1 MVQLKLH
8 FEGRGICYDFIK
20 NNINVI
26 ESSLEDCDYV
36 ISDIL
41 KVGVVSKKQ
50 IQNSINDYK
59 KYTKKVLF
67 FLVSDFEKKLKLP
80 PNMLL
85 FRTSIRKSKQQN
97 NEYLLPYV
105 WEYFDNETTL
115 LPKTDLPI
123 VGFCG
128 NVKNNMGKRLSTIK
142 VFEKSDK
149 VQSNF
154 DLKKEFWGGKPGDQ
168 ELIENFK
175 NNIIN
180 SHFTICNRGRGNFAI
195 RFYQVLSL
203 GRIPILVD
211 SDMIFPFDDKI
222 NWNNLIIK
230 SNDESKLLEDVLNFW
245 GLKSNEE
252 IVQIQMDCKK
262 LHETY
267 FTQSSYSDNLLAF
280 LSQKRNEPLNVELNL
295 FTKIN
300 NCFKSLIN

>member
-1 MVQLKLH
+1 
-8 FEGRGICYDFIK
+8 
-20 NNINVI
+20 
-26 ESSLEDCDYV
+26 
-36 ISDIL
+36 
-41 KVGVVSKKQ
+41 
-50 IQNSINDYK
+50 
-59 KYTKKVLF
+59 
-67 FLVSDFEKKLKLP
+67 
-80 PNMLL
+80 MLL

-97 NEYLLPYV
+97 NEYLLPYL
-105 WEYFDNETTL
+105 WEYFYNKTTP

-142 VFEKSDK
+142 VFENSNK

-168 ELIENFK
+168 ELIDNFK
-175 NNIIN
+175 NNILN

-211 SDMIFPFDDKI
+211 SDMIFPFDDEI

-230 SNDESKLLEDVLNFW
+230 SNNESKLLKDVLNFW

-252 IVQIQMDCKK
+252 VVQLQLDCKK
-262 LHETY
+262 VHENY

-280 LSQKRNEPLNVELNL
+280 LTQKRNEPLNVELNL

-300 NCFKSLIN
+300 NWFKSLIN